1 MKNKKRS
8 TNIKA
13 RCRIPLP
20 DTAAYGRGMSSS
32 DGAAITAQQGRGD
45 KAFTAELDYSVHL
58 PPLPTGRTVLNSVFL
73 HADVKGRPYRVE
85 DFRDALSHVGLLA
98 DVVSL
103 GSYQMNH
110 VWLVT
115 FKSNESKK
123 KLVETREL
131 LVKDRRCLVFDPNG
145 QNVRLKIHWVPHHV
159 SDDEVRTAL
168 SQYGKVTEVTREKWR
183 VQGCEAIESTTRIVL
198 ITLKAGVTVE
208 TLPHQERIAGG
219 ITLVV
224 APGRAPLCLKCHRTG
239 HIRRECRTPRCNQ
252 CRRYGHETNNCVRS
266 YAAVAGPVGG
276 EDTSDF
282 YMDEA
287 EANEAGAP
295 KEAVPESTPETTNR
309 DKMAAVSNDKPSGAA
324 ALTVCLVRTDACSS
338 VASSED
344 HEQSCAGREETKDIT
359 MAEAGTLAVKRT
371 RETEPRVTGASS
383 VCGDAEPPWKTV
395 PGRSPRAASKLDP
408 TLNSRGKGVSGS

>member
-1 MKNKKRS
+1 
-8 TNIKA
+8 
-13 RCRIPLP
+13 
-20 DTAAYGRGMSSS
+20 MSSS

-159 SDDEVRTAL
+159 SDEEVRTAL